1 MVVRTKKIWSRTNMR
16 IWLMTEDTLPPQVE
30 VYPVEVGRQRLGVLE
45 KKANT
50 TYVGGEVVIGEEA
63 KGDVKV

>member
-1 MVVRTKKIWSRTNMR
+1 MR
-16 IWLMTEDTLPPQVE
+16 IWLTTEDTLPPRVE
-30 VYPVEVGRQRLGVLE
+30 VYPVEVERQRLGVLE

-50 TYVGGEVVIGEEA
+50 TYIGGEVVIGKEA